1 MYSTQNQFI
10 ISLTQMYMAK
20 IRFLSVIKWLVF
32 LLPASGL
39 AYLGYEYKDNFYY
52 LVSLISLL
60 FGFLFTKSELYQPKK
75 SVFSFLSIKSIKSK
89 IMRLQ
94 TKINGSRIQK
104 LTDTLSES
112 KKHIPKYL
120 VYIPTFLTL
129 IIYFQYIIIFK
140 LPNVDGVK
148 SYIIAFMNHISD
160 NPTTSS
166 IVLVISIILV
176 YATGIRSMN
185 SKAIFKTYLI
195 SFVISLL
202 ISPLLVFAIGFLHM
216 NLISLQARIM
226 PDSLGIENNRDK
238 VIEKVKNLKEAPQIV
253 NSTNKDETS
262 ILKAI
267 LSSTQ
272 SDYGQY
278 YLDSIVTKIPHN
290 LIADIPIDPD
300 SISLLGKYLFISEIN
315 KNDIEQLSPTLGKL
329 LISSSLD
336 SRYIKDPPV
345 VKVLGRQ
352 EYLKYR
358 EDKIN
363 EQIEKIDK
371 YIAEAQKNVN
381 ILYTG
386 ISNSKGNI
394 SSSQANISDSISKRD
409 SFYSWCIN
417 AGYYSYYLNQF
428 YRSYSDEYC
437 NSGREEW
444 NVIIAKYD
452 QNIKENQNY
461 LAYAQKELPQ
471 YQAILQQFKDIR
483 DSTNQQKS
491 STPYELGLFEPD
503 NEIRIALDE
512 TSSNR
517 LADYFSTLVH
527 EYYHYTSYVSE
538 EKVLPQFFEEGLT
551 EYFARKS
558 IVKTLSISTNEGYPG
573 LVVIINEMAKKISDE
588 KLLDIY
594 LTKNYEA
601 LIGELNAA
609 YGEKFY
615 ADSSLYFDVIPLM
628 DANSS
633 LKYINDILFRI
644 GGKEVSENDLYSK
657 KSDTN

>member
-1 MYSTQNQFI
+1 
-10 ISLTQMYMAK
+10 
-20 IRFLSVIKWLVF
+20 
-32 LLPASGL
+32 
-39 AYLGYEYKDNFYY
+39 
-52 LVSLISLL
+52 
-60 FGFLFTKSELYQPKK
+60 
-75 SVFSFLSIKSIKSK
+75 
-89 IMRLQ
+89 
-94 TKINGSRIQK
+94 
-104 LTDTLSES
+104 
-112 KKHIPKYL
+112 
-120 VYIPTFLTL
+120 
-129 IIYFQYIIIFK
+129 
-140 LPNVDGVK
+140 
-148 SYIIAFMNHISD
+148 
-160 NPTTSS
+160 
-166 IVLVISIILV
+166 
-176 YATGIRSMN
+176 
-185 SKAIFKTYLI
+185 
-195 SFVISLL
+195 
-202 ISPLLVFAIGFLHM
+202 
-216 NLISLQARIM
+216 
-226 PDSLGIENNRDK
+226 
-238 VIEKVKNLKEAPQIV
+238 
-253 NSTNKDETS
+253 
-262 ILKAI
+262 
-267 LSSTQ
+267 
-272 SDYGQY
+272 
-278 YLDSIVTKIPHN
+278 
-290 LIADIPIDPD
+290 
-300 SISLLGKYLFISEIN
+300 
-315 KNDIEQLSPTLGKL
+315 
-329 LISSSLD
+329 
-336 SRYIKDPPV
+336 

-371 YIAEAQKNVN
+371 YITEAQKNVN

-409 SFYSWCIN
+409 SFYSWCVN

-527 EYYHYTSYVSE
+527 EYYHYTSYVSH

-601 LIGELNAA
+601 LVGELNSA

-615 ADSSLYFDVIPLM
+615 ADSSLYFDVI
-628 DANSS
+628 
-633 LKYINDILFRI
+633 R
-644 GGKEVSENDLYSK
+644 
-657 KSDTN
+657 